1 METKDVL
8 NIALAFY
15 KDKIQSES
23 LERFRSEFFQLQEA
37 DAEARRA
44 MAKTLIIQMA
54 KLRIAFNQFE
64 MTYQS
69 IQSRVGKV
77 EALDDYIASVKQEIR
92 KLSEAKNN
100 HNFE

>member
-37 DAEARRA
+37 DAKARRSK
-44 MAKTLIIQMA
+44 AKTLIMQMV
-54 KLRIAFNQFE
+54 KLRIALNQFE

>member
-37 DAEARRA
+37 DAEARRYK
-44 MAKTLIIQMA
+44 AKTLIVQMA
-54 KLRIAFNQFE
+54 NLKKTLSQFE
-64 MTYQS
+64 MTYRL
-69 IQSRVGKV
+69 IQSKVGEV
-77 EALDDYIASVKQEIR
+77 EAIDEYIVSVKQEIKR
-92 KLSEAKNN
+92 LSDAKNN
-100 HNFE
+100 HYYE